1 MNFEYIESIMNK
13 MVSGIVGAGQTISF
27 ILADQTVFPS
37 SYPYGT
43 YKVIQLVQ
51 DPIANAS
58 RKIKKLDSSN
68 FKEIVHINQS
78 VSINVTFL
86 HDSSIVVCW
95 ELSEKSMDWFDSKEG
110 TIECNKFGITPV
122 LIFPNIQDKTVLTE
136 SGVYL
141 YKVSFDVLL
150 KLRKYNE
157 QQGESTASAPTVE
170 YQEEA

>member
-13 MVSGIVGAGQTISF
+13 MISEVVGIGQSIPL
-27 ILADQTVFPS
+27 ILADQTVLPS
-37 SYPYGT
+37 SCPYGT

-51 DPIANAS
+51 DPISNAS
-58 RKIKKLDSSN
+58 RSIQKLDPTN
-68 FKEIVHINQS
+68 FKEIIRINQS
-78 VSINVTFL
+78 VLINITFL
-86 HDSSIVVCW
+86 HDSSIAVCW

-110 TIECNKFGITPV
+110 TIECDKFGITPV
-122 LIFPNIQDKTVLTE
+122 LISPNIQDKTVLTE
-136 SGVYL
+136 SGIYI

-157 QQGESTASAPTVE
+157 QPGESTASAPTVE